1 MAGMTIA
8 ETEAEADSQGMI
20 RAGKLAGMS
29 LNRAIWTLAV
39 PVLIQQTM
47 QACVGMV
54 DKMLAGHL
62 PSAMVKP
69 ALDGIGVGSYVAWFI
84 GVALAGLGVGG
95 QALIARGMGGGNHG
109 ESQRALGQ
117 SITLCLIWGTL
128 VGVLLWFLVD
138 GVASLCNL
146 TDEAA
151 TYCRQYIHMIALS
164 MPACAVMMVGGM
176 CLHGAGETT
185 KPSLIS
191 VEVNIVNVALAWML
205 SGVDLRFGGVVIA
218 NPFSF
223 DLHVV
228 GIAMGAALS
237 NLWGALRTWGVLS
250 RGVKDLRLDRAHMA
264 LDAGMVRRIVRVG
277 IPSFFEG
284 LSMWGVNLF
293 VLMFI
298 GWVETARHIDG
309 GLQGAHIIAVQWEA
323 FSFMPGFAIGTAA
336 GALAGQYLGAGNPR
350 MARQAILLCAGIAAL
365 IMGVLGIVF
374 ITCGAWLTRLV
385 SDEPIHLETVPALL
399 KICGSVQ
406 VFFGIMMVMRQGL
419 RGVGDS
425 TWTFIITTASSYG
438 IRLPAAWL
446 LGIHFGMGLEGIWI
460 ALCGEFTIRAGLF
473 TLRFL
478 HGGWQRISV

>member
-1 MAGMTIA
+1 
-8 ETEAEADSQGMI
+8 MI
-20 RAGKLAGMS
+20 RSGKLAGMS
-29 LNRAIWTLAV
+29 LNRAIWTLAI
-39 PVLIQQTM
+39 PVLVQQTI
-47 QACVGMV
+47 QACVGMA
-54 DKMLAGHL
+54 DKVLAGHL
-62 PSAMVKP
+62 SGEMVKP
-69 ALDGIGVGSYVAWFI
+69 ALDGLGVGSYVAWFI

-95 QALIARGMGGGNHG
+95 QALIARGVGGGDH
-109 ESQRALGQ
+109 EQSQRALGQ
-117 SITLCLIWGTL
+117 SITLSLIWGVV
-128 VGVLLWFLVD
+128 VGVLLWALV
-138 GVASLCNL
+138 GAVAQLCNL

-151 TYCRQYIHMIALS
+151 AYCRQYIHVIALS

-185 KPSLIS
+185 EPSLIS
-191 VEVNIVNVALAWML
+191 VEVNIVNVAFSWAL
-205 SGVDLRFGGVVIA
+205 SGVDLRFGGVLIE
-218 NPFSF
+218 NPFAF
-223 DLHVV
+223 DLHVI
-228 GIAMGAALS
+228 GIAAGTALS
-237 NLWGALRTWGVLS
+237 NVWGALRTWGVLS
-250 RGVKDLRLDRAHMA
+250 RGVKDLHLDRSHMR
-264 LDAGMVRRIVRVG
+264 LHAGMVRRIIRVG

-298 GWVETARHIDG
+298 GWVELARHIDG

-336 GALAGQYLGAGNPR
+336 GALAGQYLGAGNPQ
-350 MARQAILLCAGIAAL
+350 MARKAILVCTALAAS
-365 IMGVLGIVF
+365 IMGSLGIVF
-374 ITCGAWLTRLV
+374 FFCGEWLTRLI
-385 SDEPIHLETVPALL
+385 SDQPIHLQTVPALL

-460 ALCGEFTIRAGLF
+460 ALCGEFTIRACLF

-478 HGGWQRISV
+478 HGGWQKIAV